1 MPAKLK
7 EVKDKYQK
15 IESEK
20 GSRKVSN
27 KVCQKV
33 SAGAERAAL
42 AEAKHVEVSNK
53 VCQKVQQG
61 AERAATAKRQK
72 VDDLQDS
79 NKVC

>member
-1 MPAKLK
+1 MPEKLK
-7 EVKDKYQK
+7 EVEDKYQK

-42 AEAKHVEVSNK
+42 AEA
-53 VCQKVQQG
+53 VC
-61 AERAATAKRQK
+61 
-72 VDDLQDS
+72 
-79 NKVC
+79 